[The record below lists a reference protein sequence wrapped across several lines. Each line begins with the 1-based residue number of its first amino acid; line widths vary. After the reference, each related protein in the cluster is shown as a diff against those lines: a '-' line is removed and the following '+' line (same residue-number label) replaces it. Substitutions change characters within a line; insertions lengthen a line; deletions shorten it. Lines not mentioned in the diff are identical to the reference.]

1 MTRIALAF
9 LFSLAAADCLA
20 QWKPGEDVSGT
31 RQVASYSYGV
41 GRLEWTF
48 PAGLHAIF
56 AVPHWSAG
64 PRVKCGGEKPGQEI
78 ECEVEV
84 MPRNLQVSRED
95 RRRQLLSDIEPMLAE
110 AKEKTA
116 EIQSLGDDV
125 FYVVLEHARATGRNR
140 YFAAGFA
147 HRSTA
152 LLKFHAKFGARAA
165 LVTFLE
171 LVASAKAIDAL
182 PMWAWRLGDYRAVCM
197 QRYPELKETNDR
209 AFAASPFAAVDVHA
223 FFLQRV
229 ESPTPEKVR
238 NLLEEGRRS
247 YAAEFDGDSVEKK
260 RAFCEGFPVWVA
272 EASRGL

>member
-1 MTRIALAF
+1 MMRIALAL

-31 RQVASYSYGV
+31 RQVAGYSYGV

-48 PAGLHAIF
+48 PAGLYAIF
-56 AVPHWSAG
+56 AVPHWTAG
-64 PRVKCGGEKPGQEI
+64 PRVKCGAEKPGQEI

-84 MPRNLQVSRED
+84 QPRSLQVSREE
-95 RRRQLLSDIEPMLAE
+95 RRRQLLSSIEPLLAE

-125 FYVVLEHARATGRNR
+125 FYVVLEHAKATGRDR
-140 YFAAGFA
+140 YFAIGLA

-152 LLKFHAKFGARAA
+152 LLKFHAKFGGRAA
-165 LVTFLE
+165 LATFLE
-171 LVASAKAIDAL
+171 LVAGAKAIDAL
-182 PMWAWRLGDYRAVCM
+182 PMWAWRLGDYRAVCT
-197 QRYPELKETNDR
+197 QRYPDLKDPNDR
-209 AFAASPFAAVDVHA
+209 AIAASPFAAVDVPA

-238 NLLEEGRRS
+238 SMLEEARRN
-247 YAAEFDGDSVEKK
+247 YAAEFDRDPEEQK
-260 RAFCEGFPVWVA
+260 RAFCVGFPAWVA
-272 EASRGL
+272 EASKGL